1 MAASRLSSHLRADS
15 GLEFRL
21 RNCPGLFHYYFSY
34 HHISSVSLAAI
45 FHSQC
50 KRHLGLFASVNII
63 LLSRGPAGLLLR
75 EWWCLSLTIPNV
87 LVFSMHQW
95 FDLFLIKT
103 ITLKF
108 YLLRDSLLLYLIGGQ
123 VWPGAELY
131 LVMYIWSRT
140 GNWDL
145 L

>member
-1 MAASRLSSHLRADS
+1 MAASRLPSHWRADS

-34 HHISSVSLAAI
+34 HHISSVSLAAT

-50 KRHLGLFASVNII
+50 KRHLGLLPFVNII
-63 LLSRGPAGLLLR
+63 LLSRGPAGLLLS

-87 LVFSMHQW
+87 LMVPIHHW

-108 YLLRDSLLLYLIGGQ
+108 YSLRDSFLLCLTGGR

-131 LVMYIWSRT
+131 LVMYIWSRI
-140 GNWDL
+140 GNQDL